1 MARSLS
7 QRAFMGCMVLACA
20 ILASCTGAGG
30 HLAGPEADQDGQTL
44 TAKPDMARLYLIHG
58 YLTTGKVTR
67 HSGESA
73 PGLAAVYYYDEDR
86 LGPAGQAVVTG
97 LLGGP
102 LAAIVA
108 GVSAANDSKATDAP
122 IRKKR
127 LSITYHYFL
136 DGKLIGDMGAEQ
148 YMALDVPPVTYKV
161 YFEQPLGKSVT
172 APVDLKVGETVF
184 LLSNASNAMGA
195 YWEKCGDDCAPLIS
209 AGHRVT
215 ADLSG
220 TPATELAS
228 H

>member
-1 MARSLS
+1 MAHSLS
-7 QRAFMGCMVLACA
+7 QGGFAGCLVLVCTLLAGCA
-20 ILASCTGAGG
+20 GAGG

-44 TAKPDMARLYLIHG
+44 TAKPNMARLYLIHG

-73 PGLAAVYYYDEDR
+73 MGSTAVYYYDEDR
-86 LGPAGQAVVTG
+86 LGPAGQALVTG

-108 GVSAANDSKATDAP
+108 GVNAANDAKSTDAP

-136 DGKLIGDMGAEQ
+136 DGKPIGDMGAEQ
-148 YMALDVPPVTYKV
+148 YMALDIPPGTYKV
-161 YFEQPLGKSVT
+161 YFEQPLGKSVAT
-172 APVDLKVGETVF
+172 PVELKVGETMF

-195 YWEKCGDDCAPLIS
+195 YWEKCGDDCAPLIKE
-209 AGHRVT
+209 GHRVT
-215 ADLSG
+215 AEAPG
-220 TPATELAS
+220 HPTTELAP